1 MEIERLRRKTAKI
14 DGMEAVQ
21 VSLPADLLKAAGVN
35 PADAS
40 REATMLLTLEL
51 YRENKISLGRAAELC
66 ETSIEAFMV
75 FAGRH
80 EVPMHYGASDLE
92 EDRRTLERL
101 SS

>member
-1 MEIERLRRKTAKI
+1 
-14 DGMEAVQ
+14 MEAVQ

-40 REATMLLTLEL
+40 REAIMLLTLEL

-66 ETSIEAFMV
+66 ETSVEVFMV

-80 EVPMHYGASDLE
+80 EVPMHYSAADLD

-101 SS
+101 RS

>member
-1 MEIERLRRKTAKI
+1 M
-14 DGMEAVQ
+14 DGVQ
-21 VSLPADLLKAAGVN
+21 VTLPAELLEAAGVN

-40 REATMLLTLEL
+40 RDATMLLTLEL

-66 ETSIEAFMV
+66 QTSVEAFMA

-80 EVPMHYGASDLE
+80 EVPMHYSLSDLE

-101 SS
+101 CS

>member
-1 MEIERLRRKTAKI
+1 
-14 DGMEAVQ
+14 MEAVQ
-21 VSLPADLLKAAGVN
+21 VSLPADLLKAAGVS

-51 YRENKISLGRAAELC
+51 YRENKISVGRAAELSQ
-66 ETSIEAFMV
+66 TSVEAFMV

-80 EVPMHYGASDLE
+80 EVPMHYSASDLE

>member
-1 MEIERLRRKTAKI
+1 M
-14 DGMEAVQ
+14 
-21 VSLPADLLKAAGVN
+21 N

-66 ETSIEAFMV
+66 QTPVETFMV

-80 EVPMHYGASDLE
+80 EVPIHYSLSDLE